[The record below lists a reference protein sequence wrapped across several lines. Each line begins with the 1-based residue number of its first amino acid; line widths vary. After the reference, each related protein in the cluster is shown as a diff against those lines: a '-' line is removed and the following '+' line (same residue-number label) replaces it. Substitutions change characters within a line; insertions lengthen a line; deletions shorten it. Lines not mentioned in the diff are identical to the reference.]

1 MNNDFDKELREMAK
15 QSKVKESEELRDKI
29 KITCNNLDCKKSGYK
44 KHLSAAAVFI
54 GVFVIVGVYLPTYA
68 NDTPIVKKVIEYFN
82 GNNNAINEAYIEN
95 SYEEKNI
102 IKAEGYT
109 LEIESLYYD
118 RSELSVFY
126 KIRSEK
132 PFDKNKE
139 YDLAMEFKQDNE
151 ESILLRTT
159 TFEFID
165 DYTMII
171 MASCTLASENYGE
184 LPEVLTGELT
194 VGNLSILDYKDE
206 TIDLESVEIN
216 SKSIEISLDSKG
228 IEVIN
233 KEIDKVVY
241 LDGGYA
247 KYIKS
252 IISPTRIN
260 LELSRMGGDFFTDYL
275 IEEYIWDSKKGALKE
290 LYNIGGG
297 YYNSDNEYI
306 ITREFESPSEEGDL
320 LLVPYIFTSGPYGNG
335 DEGRATIK
343 EYEFKEG
350 ETLDLGQY
358 GTMEIEKIEYKENE
372 TIMTIKTTGL
382 ICFEPFLNTMLNDN
396 DNKWYMPTAVI
407 NREVYG
413 FLDMKADYVFE
424 KMDSVKEYSLKV
436 MEPNRIEI
444 IEEEIINLR
453 SYTTTK
459 K

>member
-1 MNNDFDKELREMAK
+1 
-15 QSKVKESEELRDKI
+15 
-29 KITCNNLDCKKSGYK
+29 
-44 KHLSAAAVFI
+44 
-54 GVFVIVGVYLPTYA
+54 
-68 NDTPIVKKVIEYFN
+68 
-82 GNNNAINEAYIEN
+82 
-95 SYEEKNI
+95 
-102 IKAEGYT
+102 
-109 LEIESLYYD
+109 
-118 RSELSVFY
+118 
-126 KIRSEK
+126 
-132 PFDKNKE
+132 
-139 YDLAMEFKQDNE
+139 
-151 ESILLRTT
+151 
-159 TFEFID
+159 
-165 DYTMII
+165 
-171 MASCTLASENYGE
+171 
-184 LPEVLTGELT
+184 
-194 VGNLSILDYKDE
+194 
-206 TIDLESVEIN
+206 
-216 SKSIEISLDSKG
+216 
-228 IEVIN
+228 
-233 KEIDKVVY
+233 
-241 LDGGYA
+241 
-247 KYIKS
+247 
-252 IISPTRIN
+252 
-260 LELSRMGGDFFTDYL
+260 MGGDFFTDYL

-396 DNKWYMPTAVI
+396 DNKLYMPTAVI